1 MYTAMMPPNIA
12 FPSQTC
18 KMANK
23 YQYIHILVLLLAYK
37 VRHPIILSARSSKKS
52 VTSFE
57 LSSSN
62 DSTHFSE
69 LFILYKTVKL
79 PKHKLFF
86 QDFIIIRSLVVQN
99 PYKTICE
106 KNISCF
112 DRNFRLSL
120 RLYYGERG
128 EIKLFSN
135 HNLQKTIK
143 QTP

>member
-1 MYTAMMPPNIA
+1 MPSLDSKYEMYTAMMPPNIA
-12 FPSQTC
+12 FPSHTC
-18 KMANK
+18 KMANIVLV
-23 YQYIHILVLLLAYK
+23 YTIIHILVLLLAYK

-86 QDFIIIRSLVVQN
+86 EGLIIIRSLVV
-99 PYKTICE
+99 
-106 KNISCF
+106 
-112 DRNFRLSL
+112 
-120 RLYYGERG
+120 
-128 EIKLFSN
+128 
-135 HNLQKTIK
+135 
-143 QTP
+143 